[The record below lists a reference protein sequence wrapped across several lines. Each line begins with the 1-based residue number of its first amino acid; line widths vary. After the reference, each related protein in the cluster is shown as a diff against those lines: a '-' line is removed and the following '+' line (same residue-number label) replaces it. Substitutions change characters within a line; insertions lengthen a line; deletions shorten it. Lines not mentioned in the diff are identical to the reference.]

1 MNFCSMMASTAAERE
16 LDVEYK
22 AFRERFPGR
31 AARVGAVEKA
41 WKTFRD
47 RSCDLEASEYEGGSM
62 QAQVF
67 GDCMAR
73 ETRLHLERLRAL
85 RLEWSKH

>member
-1 MNFCSMMASTAAERE
+1 MNFCAAAAAAVAEHERD
-16 LDVEYK
+16 LEYK
-22 AFRERFPGR
+22 AFVKRFPER
-31 AARVGAVEKA
+31 AARIAAVEGA

-85 RLEWSKH
+85 RAEWSKH